1 MRIDLFFV
9 TAMRAISCFAACGGI
24 RRGGC
29 VLPRAFA
36 LSLCF
41 TAPSFADE
49 SWQLADL
56 MKTMSNVPSTSS
68 RFTEKKHLAMLKE
81 PLTLSGTLT
90 YKRPDFIEKH
100 VLSPFDERYTVEGD
114 KVVFENRTKQQKRD
128 FSLDSNPVIRA
139 FVDSIR
145 ATLAGDARTLQ
156 RFYRIDLRGSRAAWV
171 LNLDPLDAQMA
182 EQVSTIRLSG
192 AGSAV
197 DEVVVFEPGG
207 DKSVMTIA
215 AQ

>member
-1 MRIDLFFV
+1 MTRIDFL
-9 TAMRAISCFAACGGI
+9 AI
-24 RRGGC
+24 
-29 VLPRAFA
+29 A
-36 LSLCF
+36 LSLCV
-41 TAPSFADE
+41 TAPAFAAE
-49 SWQLADL
+49 NWQLADL

-90 YKRPDFIEKH
+90 YKRPDFIEKR
-100 VLSPFDERYTVEGD
+100 VLSPYEERYTVEGD
-114 KVVFENRTKQQKRD
+114 KVIFENKAKQQKRD
-128 FSLDSNPVIRA
+128 FSLDSNPAIRA

-145 ATLAGDARTLQ
+145 ATLAGDARALQ
-156 RFYRIDLRGSRAAWV
+156 RFYRIDLRGSSAAWV

-197 DEVVVFEPGG
+197 EEVVVFEPGG

-215 AQ
+215 AP